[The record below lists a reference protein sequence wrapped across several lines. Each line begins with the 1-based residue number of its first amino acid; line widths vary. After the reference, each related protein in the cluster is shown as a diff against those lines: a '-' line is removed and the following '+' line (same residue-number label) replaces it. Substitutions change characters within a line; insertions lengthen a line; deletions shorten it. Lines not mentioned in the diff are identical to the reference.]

1 MSLLDISQ
9 VTRALITLLD
19 THIHASSIWPN
30 GQTLTVVPD
39 PPDSL
44 TGDNSLGVYLYHMQ
58 EDPHNKNMLPTGSSL
73 PPVRY
78 TPMPVLLYYQIS
90 AHSDLGTPT
99 GSYRE
104 QLMLG
109 AAIKALHDYPVINDD
124 SSVDGVDIFP
134 VVLQD
139 NDNRFEIE
147 LRPIGPD
154 EAVNFWTA
162 GSSPLRLA
170 AYYCVSVVMLEPE
183 DVQQSAGPVLDYNI
197 YALPSSRPFITSSSN
212 ILRFT
217 IPGEATPREFPL
229 QPAQVVVGETVSIN
243 GVNFVSDDTTL
254 LLGFSEWTEEQKI
267 DPMAWALQV
276 GPEKITAVVQTTA
289 NGQDVVPGIYTV
301 AVMTLRYINNAD
313 GDTYE
318 SSNVSSRTSINIVP
332 RIDNITAPNAS
343 GTFSVT
349 GYLFAH
355 AFIGEDSLRVFIA
368 DERLGTG
375 VAGSLNPGEFA
386 VTSDTTL
393 SIRLP
398 VGAARPAPLRISIN
412 RAESVTRWIA

>member
-19 THIHASSIWPN
+19 THIQASSIWPN
-30 GQTLTVVPD
+30 GQILSVVPD

-44 TGDNSLGVYLYHMQ
+44 SGDNALGVYLYHMQ
-58 EDPHNKNMLPTGSSL
+58 EDPHNKNMLPPGNSQ

-78 TPMPVLLYYQIS
+78 TPMPVLLFYQIS

-124 SSVDGVDIFP
+124 SSIDGVDIFP

-147 LRPIGPD
+147 LRPVGPD
-154 EAVNFWTA
+154 EAVTFWTA

-170 AYYCVSVVMLEPE
+170 AYYCVSVAMLQPE

-197 YALPSSRPFITSSSN
+197 YALPASRPFITSSSN
-212 ILRFT
+212 LLSFT
-217 IPGEATPREFPL
+217 IPGEATPREFRL
-229 QPAQVVVGETVSIN
+229 QPAQLAVGETVTLN
-243 GVNFVSDDTTL
+243 GVNFASDNTTL
-254 LLGFSEWTEEQKI
+254 LLGFSEWTEEQQI

-276 GPEKITAVVQTTA
+276 SPEKITAVVQTTA
-289 NGQDVVPGIYTV
+289 NGQDIVPGIYTV
-301 AVMTLRYINNAD
+301 AVVTLRHISNAD
-313 GDTYE
+313 GDIYD

-332 RIDNITAPNAS
+332 RIDNVTVPNAN

-368 DERLGTG
+368 DDRLSVG
-375 VAGSLNPGEFA
+375 VGGALNPGEFA
-386 VTSDTTL
+386 VTSDTSL
-393 SIRLP
+393 SVRLP
-398 VGAARPAPLRISIN
+398 LGVARPAPLRISIN
-412 RAESVTRWIA
+412 RTESVTRWIA